1 MKSTYQSR
9 FRTGAAFSCRILE
22 QMLKRLEI
30 AGFKSF
36 ARKTVL
42 DFSNAT
48 TAIVGPNGSGKS
60 NVAEAFRFALGEQ
73 SMKSMRGKRSE
84 DLIFAG
90 SHSAARANRAAVT
103 IVFDNGPLRGS
114 SAGSGSAAARLFP
127 KLEYDEVTIERA
139 VFRDG
144 TSEYLINGSKVR
156 LRDVQEL
163 LAAANIGESGHHI
176 ISQGE
181 ADRILV
187 AHPRERRAM
196 LEDALGLKSFEFR
209 KLDAERKLERTD
221 ENVREVEG
229 LRREIAPHLR
239 FLKKQ
244 VERVER
250 AESLVAELAEASK
263 VYLSIE
269 ERYLDTERTRA
280 TKERVV
286 AEETL
291 AHATKAL
298 VDFDERTTHD
308 TEGMKLA
315 QHIRDAER
323 ELDRATVERGALGR
337 ELGRVEGALDAAK
350 RRGVS
355 LQHANEVA
363 VPREDL
369 QALQDAAEEHAHLS
383 EKGNPAALAA
393 ALRGLR
399 AAISAFFNKHARAGE
414 DLLTSEEQ
422 LVDSLSREQE
432 TLSGKDSLLATRID
446 EARTQLLKAREA
458 SMAHD
463 ETGREERH
471 RVLKLAEEKAHQ
483 ENALTRLDA
492 RLRELEALSQMLER
506 DRAEVL
512 ALAGSRGLSYTPVT
526 TLPDEARSAQ
536 EDRKRTLERLK
547 IRVEEAGG
555 GGEDV
560 KKEYEDAVAR
570 EAFLARE
577 LEDLAKSSTGLR
589 ELIAELDAELTRT
602 FNEGLASV
610 NESFGQFFSLMFGG
624 GGAKLVL
631 EEKTL
636 VSDDDEEDVLG
647 EELEGRRPQ
656 KQQKQGIDISVNLPK
671 KRVQA
676 LMQLSGGERA
686 LTSIALIFAMSQVN
700 PPPFL
705 ILDETDA
712 ALDEANS
719 RRYGDM
725 IESLAAKSQLIV
737 ISHNRETMSRA
748 GILYGVTMG
757 SDGISKLLSI
767 KFDQAVQ
774 VAK

>member
-1 MKSTYQSR
+1 
-9 FRTGAAFSCRILE
+9 
-22 QMLKRLEI
+22 MLKRLEI

-42 DFSNAT
+42 DFSSAT

-90 SHSAARANRAAVT
+90 SHASARANRAAVT
-103 IVFDNGPLRGS
+103 IIFDNEPSERG
-114 SAGSGSAAARLFP
+114 RLFP
-127 KLEYDEVTIERA
+127 KLEFEEVSIERA

-144 TSEYLINGSKVR
+144 SSEYLINGSKVR

-163 LAAANIGESGHHI
+163 LAGANIGESGHHI

-196 LEDALGLKSFEFR
+196 LEDALGLKTFEFR
-209 KLDAERKLERTD
+209 KQEAERKLEKTE
-221 ENVREVEG
+221 ENVREVES
-229 LRREIAPHLR
+229 LRREIAPHIR

-244 VERVER
+244 VERIER
-250 AESLVAELAEASK
+250 AESLIAELVEACRTYFA
-263 VYLSIE
+263 VEELYIE
-269 ERYLDTERTRA
+269 VERKEAARLRA
-280 TKERVV
+280 
-286 AEETL
+286 ASEENL
-291 AHATKAL
+291 AKATKAL
-298 VDFDERTTHD
+298 TDFDERTTHD

-315 QHIRDAER
+315 ERIRQAER
-323 ELDRATVERGALGR
+323 ELERANFERGTLGR
-337 ELGRVEGALDAAK
+337 ELGRVEGALEAAK
-350 RRGVS
+350 RRGKSV
-355 LQHANEVA
+355 QQANEVRI
-363 VPREDL
+363 PREDL
-369 QALQDAAEEHAHLS
+369 QALQDAALQYENLDDTA
-383 EKGNPAALAA
+383 NPGALFA
-393 ALRGLR
+393 ALRSLR
-399 AAISAFFNKHARAGE
+399 ASITALFGKYARAGE
-414 DLLTSEEQ
+414 DMLADEEQ
-422 LVDSLSREQE
+422 LVDKLTHEQE
-432 TLSGKDSLLATRID
+432 ELATKDAQLATRID
-446 EARTQLLKAREA
+446 EARTALMKAREA

-471 RVLKLAEEKAHQ
+471 RVLELAEEKARE
-483 ENALTRLDA
+483 ENAISRLDG
-492 RLRELEALSQMLER
+492 RLRELALLSEELER
-506 DRAEVL
+506 DRAEAL
-512 ALAGSRGLSYTPVT
+512 ALAGSRAVAYEQLRE
-526 TLPDEARSAQ
+526 LPQEDRRVQ
-536 EDRKRTLERLK
+536 EDRKRQLERLK

-555 GGEDV
+555 TGEDV
-560 KKEYEDAVAR
+560 KKEYEEAVAR
-570 EAFLARE
+570 EEFLTRE
-577 LEDLAKSSTGLR
+577 LEDLAKSSEGLR
-589 ELIAELDAELTRT
+589 ALISDLDEELTRT
-602 FNEGLASV
+602 FTEGLSRV
-610 NESFGQFFSLMFGG
+610 NASFGEFFTLMFGG

-631 EEKTL
+631 EDLAPVT
-636 VSDDDEEDVLG
+636 SDDEDELDSDDEEG
-647 EELEGRRPQ
+647 SATISKR
-656 KQQKQGIDISVNLPK
+656 QQKPGIDISVNLPK

-725 IESLAAKSQLIV
+725 IDSLSKKSQLIV

-767 KFDQAVQ
+767 KFDEAVQ